1 MTNSQ
6 RLTLFIET
14 ALKHGGELTP
24 YDPARGDTWEAQ
36 EYGVAFYN
44 RDGEMYLFIPVSTL
58 LYGNDC
64 GLLKAACGEDEMP
77 WEVQVNGGWA
87 DKKYQWVAAH
97 SVLYPDSKRLQFV
110 LNHLCK
116 D

>member
-6 RLTLFIET
+6 RLKLFIET
-14 ALKHGGELTP
+14 ALKHGGDLTP
-24 YDPARGDTWEAQ
+24 FDPKRGDTWEAQ
-36 EYGVAFYN
+36 ENGLALYN

-64 GLLKAACGEDEMP
+64 GLLKAACGEEAMP
-77 WEVQVNGGWA
+77 WEVHVDGGWA

-97 SVLYPDSKRLQFV
+97 SVLHPDSKRLQFI
-110 LNHLCK
+110 LDHLRK